1 MSKSMTMSVIGAG
14 TTGAPLAYLCSK
26 QPNIH
31 VQEVC
36 NSTLASAQKAVQK
49 IGSGTAINSIKDLR
63 PADIVM
69 LSVSDD
75 SIQNVCEKLV
85 YEDVLKEGTVVFHIS
100 ALMDLSVLKSAKE
113 IGCHVAN
120 LHPIKCFV
128 EFTQDILNFVGTPC
142 ILHGDAIAEEV
153 LQPLW
158 TKMGAIIY
166 QVPQLNNPR
175 YHAALTV
182 AMTFPRALYHA
193 AIQAF
198 IDAGIDKGHAN
209 ELGHH
214 LFMEAAQ
221 AINGQPQDSIN
232 IGGPIGRAEIA
243 TITTHMEAIKLGKLK
258 SLYPSLAAYAVEC
271 SALDSSQKNALLNL
285 LSQIL

>member
-1 MSKSMTMSVIGAG
+1 MSKSITMSIIGAG

-26 QPNIH
+26 QSCIQ
-31 VQEVC
+31 VQEIC
-36 NSTLASAQKAVQK
+36 NSTLASAQNAVQK
-49 IGSGTAINSIKDLR
+49 IGSGTAINSIKVLR

-75 SIQNVCEKLV
+75 LIKTVCDELA
-85 YEDVLKEGTVVFHIS
+85 YEGVLKEGTVVFHIS

-113 IGCHVAN
+113 IGCHVAM

-128 EFTQDILNFVGTPC
+128 DFMQDISSFVGTPC
-142 ILHGDAIAEEV
+142 LLHGDAAAEKV

-158 TKMGAIIY
+158 TEIGAVVY
-166 QVPQLNNPR
+166 LAPQLDNPR

-198 IDAGIDKGHAN
+198 IDAGIDQNHAN

-214 LFMEAAQ
+214 LFMQAAT

-232 IGGPIGRAEIA
+232 IGGPIGRAEIE
-243 TITTHMEAIKLGKLK
+243 TITTHLEAIKLGKLK
-258 SLYPSLAAYAVEC
+258 SLYPALASYAVEC
-271 SALDSSQKNALLNL
+271 SALDLTQKNALLHL
-285 LSQIL
+285 LA